1 LLGMLHERYLV
12 SLPRLKRDK
21 TEWCDTSSLRLR
33 WLWCE
38 WVGKLLGW
46 KETRL
51 EGHPNGLSAEVHA
64 TLRDKIFPIP
74 KIERDEPVRGSK
86 VAAAQSNA
94 MQGGCSSFACCIH
107 GGGAARE
114 KIGSGD
120 AAAKHAIAAGDPGG
134 ITRRA
139 WLQEM
144 REQGFIDDNNAIVW
158 SSNPALGLSA

>member
-1 LLGMLHERYLV
+1 VTKMPKFRTKKHYTSLPLPPCSPNWCAFEAGMIAAQLIRKHHAKKWQVHYLLGMLHERYLV
-12 SLPRLKRDK
+12 SLPRLKKDK
-21 TEWCDTSSLRLR
+21 TVWCNTSSLRLR

-94 MQGGCSSFACCIH
+94 
-107 GGGAARE
+107 
-114 KIGSGD
+114 
-120 AAAKHAIAAGDPGG
+120 
-134 ITRRA
+134 T
-139 WLQEM
+139 
-144 REQGFIDDNNAIVW
+144 
-158 SSNPALGLSA
+158 